1 MNSIKLFLSILMFL
15 ITSKL
20 NSQTTNPTDSIISV
34 NKYIE
39 NLAETIADLELLEVA
54 SDNGKSNKEYTYNV
68 NQYNRLDSLV
78 RLMPK

>member
-54 SDNGKSNKEYTYNV
+54 SDNSKSNKEYTYNV

>member
-1 MNSIKLFLSILMFL
+1 MFL

-54 SDNGKSNKEYTYNV
+54 SDNSKSNKEYTYNV